1 MPSKMSR
8 YSGTAF
14 SRALKHRLP
23 VSDHITLGPIK
34 KPDQVFGSHDCG
46 VENSESTLAPRPAMP
61 ERAENHKK
69 SRPYL
74 GMFLFWPYAF
84 FFSCYFLGG
93 YPTSCLVY
101 DTRSSSICIRTG
113 TECMGLIPQDGWVS
127 KMPTSDQSIKEQLS
141 LLILHFPSMT
151 VHRSLELKGIFL
163 LV

>member
-74 GMFLFWPYAF
+74 GIFLFWPYAF
-84 FFSCYFLGG
+84 FFSCYFLG
-93 YPTSCLVY
+93 
-101 DTRSSSICIRTG
+101 DTLFLAWFTIQGHQASASG
-113 TECMGLIPQDGWVS
+113 QDGLVS